1 MRKTS
6 SGNFLVYIVVMVCIM
21 IAVIG
26 GIVWYLISF
35 FSNSL
40 YREFESANQQ
50 YVDEIMTRHE
60 NDMQII
66 DDITTQMSLKT
77 DITRFFLTASPE
89 KTFELKKTLE
99 SYMVVSNFFDLIL
112 YYYQKDEYLYSYST
126 SVNIDFLIQ
135 SGCILQETPADAFY
149 NILSETKH
157 KTDILVEQ
165 EIRGRWMPANLNGD
179 KKAAL
184 YIQAIPPN
192 LDEKMIYV
200 VGESYYDG
208 LLKDDER
215 ESFLY
220 YAGEVIAYRGKKGLE
235 KSSLQALMRGEE
247 SELLMDKEGCFQKE
261 IALDGNEYLMSTSV
275 GHSGIRYVTL
285 QHMDT
290 FHAKVWTEQLK
301 ILFVAIMISFLLFFV
316 IGFYSSR
323 MMRRL
328 KSINSVFQNQ
338 RPYDLRSIEEGI
350 KALNTS
356 KKRADDENLEFQKR
370 NFFRTLL
377 RGYPD
382 SNEELVRSARKYG
395 LTLDEKKYVVILIHS
410 NTVEEEQYIHIIF
423 HNVLKCNESVSGC
436 DLRLLDKKRSLFM
449 VFGNKQEDISVAI
462 EQLHERIANKFGK
475 CQLSVSDFYEDF
487 SNASKAY
494 LEAEL
499 AMDFRSIHSSGI
511 VHLHDVIERE
521 QMELN
526 FESHYRRLRMAMK
539 CQDLEGA
546 KLVVR
551 DICEM
556 VRVNNISVYKLRL
569 LYDDIIKE
577 IERNCSDST
586 SRSPNRF
593 LNFYDMSQSIS
604 IDAFY
609 DLLLDAVNKGIS
621 FGDKETLKESKMV
634 RDAILYMN
642 HNYCNSGLTMSSLAE
657 HLQISGTTLSLE
669 FQRELGI
676 KPSEFLSNLRME
688 KAKELLRD
696 TDLRIKDICI
706 AVGYD
711 DDYSFSRVFKKY
723 TGMTA
728 SQYREEQESMMTSE
742 RDRGYQ

>member
-1 MRKTS
+1 
-6 SGNFLVYIVVMVCIM
+6 
-21 IAVIG
+21 
-26 GIVWYLISF
+26 
-35 FSNSL
+35 
-40 YREFESANQQ
+40 
-50 YVDEIMTRHE
+50 
-60 NDMQII
+60 
-66 DDITTQMSLKT
+66 
-77 DITRFFLTASPE
+77 
-89 KTFELKKTLE
+89 
-99 SYMVVSNFFDLIL
+99 MVVSNFFDLIL

-126 SVNIDFLIQ
+126 SANIEFFVE
-135 SGCILQETPADAFY
+135 SGCILQEIPKEEFY
-149 NILSETKH
+149 KILSDNNY
-157 KTDILVEQ
+157 KTDILAEQ
-165 EIRGRWMPANLNGD
+165 EISGSWMPQKLNGD
-179 KKAAL
+179 KKATL
-184 YIQAIPPN
+184 YIKTITPK
-192 LDEKMIYV
+192 LDEKLIYV
-200 VGESYYDG
+200 IGESYYEG

-215 ESFLY
+215 NSFLY
-220 YAGEVIAYRGKKGLE
+220 YEGEIIAYRGDSGVN
-235 KSSLQALMRGEE
+235 KSSLQELMMAEE
-247 SELLMDKEGCFQKE
+247 PEYLMNKEGCYQKE
-261 IALDGNEYLMSTSV
+261 ITLDEDKYLMSMYT
-275 GHSGIRYVTL
+275 GKSGIRYVTL

-290 FHAKVWTEQLK
+290 FHSKVWTEQLK

-328 KSINSVFQNQ
+328 KS
-338 RPYDLRSIEEGI
+338 L
-350 KALNTS
+350 
-356 KKRADDENLEFQKR
+356 DDENLEFQKR

-382 SNEELVRSARKYG
+382 SNEELVISAKKYG
-395 LTLDEKKYVVILIHS
+395 LVLEAKKYVVILIHS

-436 DLRLLDKKRSLFM
+436 DLRLIDKKRSLFM
-449 VFGNKQEDISVAI
+449 IFGNKQEDINSAI
-462 EQLHERIANKFGK
+462 EQLYETIATKFGK
-475 CQLSVSDFYEDF
+475 CLLSVSNFYEDF

-494 LEAEL
+494 LEAEF
-499 AMDFRSIHSSGI
+499 AMDYRSIHSSGI
-511 VHLHDVIERE
+511 IHLQDVAERE
-521 QMELN
+521 QMELKL
-526 FESHYRRLRMAMK
+526 EGHYRRLRMTVK

-546 KLVVR
+546 KQVVR

-577 IERNCSDST
+577 IERDCSDST
-586 SRSPNRF
+586 SKLPNRF

-621 FGDKETLKESKMV
+621 LRDKETLQESNMV
-634 RDAILYMN
+634 QDAILYMN

-669 FQRELGI
+669 FQREMGI

-728 SQYREEQESMMTSE
+728 SQYREEKEGMMTSE
-742 RDRGYQ
+742 RDGGYQ

>member
-6 SGNFLVYIVVMVCIM
+6 SGNFMVYMIVIVCIM
-21 IAVIG
+21 IGIIG

-40 YREFESANQQ
+40 YREFESSNQQ

-60 NDMQII
+60 NDLQII

-77 DITRFFLTASPE
+77 DITRFFLTSNPE

-126 SVNIDFLIQ
+126 SVNIDFLVK
-135 SGCILQETPADAFY
+135 SGCILGDTSSDAFY
-149 NILSETKH
+149 KILSENNY
-157 KTDILVEQ
+157 KTFILGEQ
-165 EIRGRWMPANLNGD
+165 EISGRWMPANLNGD

-192 LDEKMIYV
+192 LDEKLIYV

-208 LLKDDER
+208 LLKNDEWNG
-215 ESFLY
+215 FLY
-220 YAGEVIAYRGKKGLE
+220 YEGEIIAYRGDSGVK
-235 KSSLQALMRGEE
+235 KSSLQDLMKDEE
-247 SELLMDKEGCFQKE
+247 SEYLLNKEGCYQKE
-261 IALDGNEYLMSTSV
+261 ITLDEDKYLMSMYT
-275 GHSGIRYVTL
+275 GKSGIRYVTL

-290 FHAKVWTEQLK
+290 FHSKVWTEQLK

-328 KSINSVFQNQ
+328 KS
-338 RPYDLRSIEEGI
+338 L
-350 KALNTS
+350 
-356 KKRADDENLEFQKR
+356 DDENLEFQKR

-382 SNEELVRSARKYG
+382 SNEELVISAKKYG
-395 LTLDEKKYVVILIHS
+395 LVLEAKKYVVILIHS

-423 HNVLKCNESVSGC
+423 HSVLKCNESVSGC
-436 DLRLLDKKRSLFM
+436 DLRLIDKKRSLFM
-449 VFGNKQEDISVAI
+449 VFGNKQEDINDAI
-462 EQLHERIANKFGK
+462 EQLYETIATKFGR
-475 CQLSVSDFYEDF
+475 CLLSVSDFYEDF

-494 LEAEL
+494 LEAEF
-499 AMDFRSIHSSGI
+499 AMDYRSIQSSGI
-511 VHLHDVIERE
+511 IHLRDVAERE

-526 FESHYRRLRMAMK
+526 LESHYRRLRMTVK
-539 CQDLEGA
+539 CQDFEGA
-546 KLVVR
+546 KQVVR

-577 IERNCSDST
+577 IERDCSDST
-586 SRSPNRF
+586 SKLPNRF

-621 FGDKETLKESKMV
+621 LRDKETLQESNMV
-634 RDAILYMN
+634 QDAILYMN

-669 FQRELGI
+669 FQREMGI

-728 SQYREEQESMMTSE
+728 SQYREEQEGMMTSE
-742 RDRGYQ
+742 RDGGYQ